1 MKQRKNTVLIYIL
14 FICLLVNTVP
24 SKTVNAASAT
34 VSITLK
40 DTEVKLNDTF
50 NVIVKVEATD
60 GIGGFETFLTYDESK
75 LEFIS
80 GGSMVSGGDGIL
92 RVSDMNPENIVKSR
106 KYVLQFRALKQGNA
120 QIETMDQAYVYTYE
134 DSAEMSVSS
143 NRLSISIGTDETVS
157 NNTKLN
163 SLRISPGVLSPEFSA
178 KTTKYTVEVENDV
191 KELVISAMA
200 QDKDAKI
207 TTKGNKD
214 LKSGPN
220 EVNIIVTAPSGDQKT
235 YTIVVTKKEKPTNQ
249 KEETKGEGDD
259 TLDNSEDGEKENEN
273 TELQEEILESEGYLV
288 TEEDESIKL
297 YFSSEYEVVSLEDSN
312 LIPSGYEETTMK
324 LQGITVTAYEPVGG
338 EVVGYVLLYMKKGDN
353 EAQFY
358 RYDKTE
364 NTVQRYDDSY
374 DQATTTTTSKV
385 TKDEYAKKLA
395 NMKILVAVSCVITLI
410 ATLVVIKLLIKLR
423 GIKDDDFF

>member
-1 MKQRKNTVLIYIL
+1 MI
-14 FICLLVNTVP
+14 P
-24 SKTVNAASAT
+24 SKMVSAASAT

-50 NVIVKVEATD
+50 SVIIKVEATD
-60 GIGGFETFLTYDESK
+60 DIGGFETFLTYDESK

-80 GGSMVSGGDGIL
+80 GGSLITGGDGIL

-106 KYVLQFRALKQGNA
+106 KYVLQFKALKQGNA

-143 NRLSISIGTDETVS
+143 NRLSITIGTDETVS

-178 KTTKYTVEVENDV
+178 KTTKYTAEVESNV
-191 KELVISAMA
+191 KELIISAMA

-235 YTIVVTKKEKPTNQ
+235 YTIVVTKKEDPTSQNEQ
-249 KEETKGEGDD
+249 TKGEED
-259 TLDNSEDGEKENEN
+259 TLDDPEDGGTEGKN

-288 TEEDESIKL
+288 TDEDDSINL
-297 YFSSEYEVVSLEDSN
+297 QFSSEYEVVSLEDSN

-338 EVVGYVLLYMKKGDN
+338 EVGDYVLLYMKKGDS

-358 RYDKTE
+358 RYDKIE
-364 NTVQRYDDSY
+364 NTVQRYDASY
-374 DQATTTTTSKV
+374 DQATTTNTSKI

-410 ATLVVIKLLIKLR
+410 ATLVVIRLLIKLR